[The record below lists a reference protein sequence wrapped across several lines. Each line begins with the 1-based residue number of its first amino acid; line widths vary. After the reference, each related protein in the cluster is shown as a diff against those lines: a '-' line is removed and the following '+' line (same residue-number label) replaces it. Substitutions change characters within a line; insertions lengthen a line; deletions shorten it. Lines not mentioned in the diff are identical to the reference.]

1 MALFFTFIVWLILCF
16 CIAAAASERGREG
29 AAWFFLA
36 FFLSPLIAAI
46 LLAVFPNLKQ
56 EQMMRQMANA
66 ASAHSPALP
75 PQLPPPLP
83 QGPFEPDGI
92 YAGIPYRVT
101 ADAAIEAIIQGATVR
116 FRDFDRF
123 TSAFEQDLSRRSR
136 D

>member
-1 MALFFTFIVWLILCF
+1 MALFVTFVIWLVLCI

-29 AAWFFLA
+29 PPWFFLA
-36 FFLSPLIAAI
+36 FFFSPLIAAV

-56 EQMMRQMANA
+56 EQLMRQMA
-66 ASAHSPALP
+66 ASARPPA
-75 PQLPPPLP
+75 LPPPLP

-123 TSAFEQDLSRRSR
+123 TSAFKDDLFRGSR